1 MATADLSFDMR
12 IKGTPEEVAS
22 ILKIM
27 LEYDQGKNGAYFS
40 CTRITV
46 GEQNF
51 SVILKDN
58 DKLMAAIN
66 GNSGTAEISALGPFG
81 KYGELDEIDIFRE
94 MAQAAPNA
102 SFTASITGFAGYADQ
117 SLHADLSNG
126 SLKVSTSYLS
136 DDCRGEGELEYY
148 SNNLP
153 YDKFTELFKLDGE
166 EFDEAAYEDFLSENF
181 CCYDTIGEFFEETE
195 YEDFIELFDA
205 ECPLTEDE
213 YIEITEQFTDM
224 DCETCG
230 EYLENAGYEIRETYT
245 YDPVEKKYID
255 GSGPKMKSGVAYS
268 INDDISAY
276 LDSVGLPSDE
286 EAINALSVEDVYA
299 ILAGTYGK
307 ETAEEDE
314 DSKSDDIEEN
324 DEPDAEECEE
334 EEISEDSDEEEA
346 EESDSFSD
354 DNEERAQEES
364 EENDSDD
371 EDSDDE
377 DGLDEEEADEQED
390 AAEVEPEA
398 EAEAEAESEAIA
410 EAEPEPAETEN
421 TSPAKKR
428 SFPIWLV
435 VLLIAVILVGIAAY
449 VFGFG
454 EAAWNYIADLLGI
467 AQ

>member
-1 MATADLSFDMR
+1 MATADLDFNLK
-12 IKGTPEEVAS
+12 INGTPEEVAS
-22 ILKIM
+22 ILEIM
-27 LEYDQGKNGAYFS
+27 LEYTEGKNGAYFS
-40 CTRITV
+40 CVRITV
-46 GEQNF
+46 GEQSF
-51 SVILKDN
+51 SINLADKDE
-58 DKLMAAIN
+58 LMTAIN
-66 GNSGTAEISALGPFG
+66 SNSGKAEISALGPFG
-81 KYGELDEIDIFRE
+81 RYGELDEIDIFRE
-94 MAQAAPNA
+94 MAQASPNA

-126 SLKVSTSYLS
+126 LLKVSTSYLS

-153 YDKFTELFKLDGE
+153 YDKFTELFRLDGE

-195 YEDFIELFDA
+195 YEDFIELFDV

-213 YIEITEQFTDM
+213 YSEIAEQFMDM

-230 EYLENAGYEIRETYT
+230 EYLENEGYEVCETYT

-307 ETAEEDE
+307 ETAEED
-314 DSKSDDIEEN
+314 
-324 DEPDAEECEE
+324 
-334 EEISEDSDEEEA
+334 
-346 EESDSFSD
+346 
-354 DNEERAQEES
+354 
-364 EENDSDD
+364 DSDD
-371 EDSDDE
+371 DDAEAEDSDDE
-377 DGLDEEEADEQED
+377 K
-390 AAEVEPEA
+390 EVEA
-398 EAEAEAESEAIA
+398 EAETEEK
-410 EAEPEPAETEN
+410 AEPETEETK
-421 TSPAKKR
+421 TASPAKKR
-428 SFPIWLV
+428 SFPIWLI
-435 VLLIAVILVGIAAY
+435 VLLIAVILVGIGAY

-467 AQ
+467 AARSAKK